1 MAMHIFSLNDK
12 RPRPCTECR
21 LLLRQKGPWCCR
33 KGSPSRCNVRICH
46 FPFTF
51 DSPPPPFSHCN
62 LTIKPPAIIFF
73 LAISIWLLTFR
84 RLTPSRE
91 LRVSKYSN
99 FITLVLSR
107 DGKKN
112 ERKKKQKTTRSFSVL
127 FLWCQITSY
136 VSTLFIPACRSK
148 TQTHTHANMIIYEYW
163 GHIVSEKNKPH
174 VLPHLQT
181 LAYSVWGVW
190 GGCIHVYECTCR
202 HGISYRMENKKD
214 KY

>member
-46 FPFTF
+46 FPFPF

-91 LRVSKYSN
+91 LWVSKYSN

-107 DGKKN
+107 DGKKTK
-112 ERKKKQKTTRSFSVL
+112 ERRNKKQLGL
-127 FLWCQITSY
+127 FLFCFYDAKS
-136 VSTLFIPACRSK
+136 PAMCPLYSFQHAEAKHRH
-148 TQTHTHANMIIYEYW
+148 THTPIWLYMNIE
-163 GHIVSEKNKPH
+163 V
-174 VLPHLQT
+174 T
-181 LAYSVWGVW
+181 
-190 GGCIHVYECTCR
+190 
-202 HGISYRMENKKD
+202 
-214 KY
+214 